1 MSIKYYNNT
10 KFVLNIE
17 KSKIEKAGLGVFTY
31 QDIPKNT
38 LIGYYEGDL
47 KEFTDE
53 CVGDYSFSL
62 SDKYYI
68 NADKNIKCYIAMV
81 NDTHNTKFIHNCEF
95 RITETKNGKKLNE
108 YERMISLWSI
118 KNIKKYN
125 ELYADYGPDYWISR

>member
-1 MSIKYYNNT
+1 
-10 KFVLNIE
+10 VLNIE